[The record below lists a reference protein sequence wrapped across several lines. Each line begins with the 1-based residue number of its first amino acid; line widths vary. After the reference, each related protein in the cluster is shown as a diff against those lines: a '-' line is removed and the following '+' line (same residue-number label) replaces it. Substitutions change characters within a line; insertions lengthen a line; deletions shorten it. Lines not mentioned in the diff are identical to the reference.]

1 MILQQLTLR
10 NFGLYCGE
18 HLLDLSPGR
27 KRNRAAPII
36 LFGGVNGGGKTTIL
50 DAIQLVLYGPRA
62 RCSKRGD
69 TSYDDFLRESVHHGV
84 EASEGAAIQLAF
96 RFAAEGEEHLY
107 EVSRSWNVVRDRVR
121 ERVEVHKDGEP
132 DGWLSDNWNQ
142 VVEEL
147 IPFGIAQLC
156 FFDAEKIR
164 FLAEDETSS
173 EALGLAIKSLLGL
186 DLAERLVADA
196 ASLETRLAKKSRKSP
211 DLVEAERLEQL
222 LDAKQNEIEA
232 AHQEK
237 GSVENPRQV
246 AERRLKKAEE
256 HFAKV
261 GGTLWKQREEQQRK
275 RGELEFQLREC
286 EERLVT
292 LASGELPLVLVMDLL
307 QDVSARVQS
316 EGAATENEIVG
327 KLLESRDQ
335 HVLSLLKNEKI
346 GAATVKR
353 VAALLETDRAT
364 RTSAGGAANRLMLS
378 DGGRRQLDHLLTR
391 TLGEQSETADRLLK
405 DLDTGR
411 RELEQ
416 VQRSLQATPDE
427 ESIREVSDELKEAAS
442 EVGRLKQQVERIEKQ
457 LASLRSEHGEI
468 ESVLK
473 RLRRKVVDEEIR
485 TEEEGRVATLLK
497 RTQETMKTFLTVA
510 TNRKIDR
517 LSQLVSDSF
526 RYLLRKKTLVQR
538 VLIDPET
545 FAITLVDQ
553 QGRLVAKER
562 LSEGEK
568 QIFAISV
575 LWGLSQASAR
585 PLPAIIDTPMARLDV
600 AHRNQLVELYFPRA
614 SHQVIILSTDTEIE
628 RNYFQKLQPQIA
640 RAYHL
645 NYDEVKKQ
653 TVASEGYFWDAEPAD
668 QHEETSV

>member
-1 MILQQLTLR
+1 MILQQLTLH
-10 NFGLYCGE
+10 NFGLYRGE
-18 HLLDLSPGR
+18 HFFDLSPSR

-36 LFGGVNGGGKTTIL
+36 LFGGINGGGKTTIL
-50 DAIQLVLYGPRA
+50 DAIQLVLYGNRA

-69 TSYDDFLRESVHHGV
+69 KAYDDFLRESIHHGV
-84 EASEGAAIQLAF
+84 PLSDGAAVQLAF

-107 EVSRSWNVVRDRVR
+107 EVTRSWSVARDRLK
-121 ERVEVHKDGEP
+121 ERVEVLKDGEP
-132 DGWLSDNWNQ
+132 DGWLSENWNQ
-142 VVEEL
+142 IVEEL

-196 ASLETRLAKKSRKSP
+196 ASLESRLAKKTRKSP
-211 DLVEAERLEQL
+211 DLVEADRLEKE
-222 LDAKQNEIEA
+222 LDAKQNEIERV
-232 AHQEK
+232 HQEK
-237 GSVENPRQV
+237 AAVENPRQV
-246 AERRLKKAEE
+246 AVRRLKKAEDQ
-256 HFAKV
+256 FAKV
-261 GGTLWKQREEQQRK
+261 GGTLWTQREEQQRK
-275 RGELEFQLREC
+275 RGELDFQLREC

-292 LASGELPLVLVMDLL
+292 LSAGELPLALVSDLL
-307 QDVSARVQS
+307 HDVSDRVKT
-316 EGAATENEIVG
+316 EGAAVENEIVARLLEVRDQKVL
-327 KLLESRDQ
+327 KLLKS
-335 HVLSLLKNEKI
+335 EKVS
-346 GAATVKR
+346 AAILKR
-353 VAALLETDRAT
+353 VAALFESDRQE
-364 RTSAGGAANRLMLS
+364 RGGKNGGDNQLMLS
-378 DGGRRQLDHLLTR
+378 EGGRRLLDHLITR
-391 TLGEQSETADRLLK
+391 DISVHCETASRLLS

-411 RELEQ
+411 RDLEQ
-416 VQRSLQATPDE
+416 VQRSLAATPDE
-427 ESIREVSDELKEAAS
+427 ESIRTVSDELKSAAS
-442 EVGRLKQQVERIEKQ
+442 EAAQLNQQVERLEKQ
-457 LASLRSEHGEI
+457 LATLRSEHADI

-473 RLRRKVVDEEIR
+473 RLRRKVIDEEIR
-485 TEEEGRVATLLK
+485 GEEEGRVATLLQ
-497 RTQETMKTFLTVA
+497 RTQETMRKFLKLA
-510 TNRKIDR
+510 THRKIDR

-545 FAITLVDQ
+545 FAITLVDD
-553 QGRLVAKER
+553 QGRLVSKER

-645 NYDEVKKQ
+645 NYDEATRQ
-653 TVASEGYFWDAEPAD
+653 TVASEGYFWDAEPVEKL
-668 QHEETSV
+668 EEVSA